1 MKQKFTDYVNEAFDL
16 VRKHVIETHRVSS
29 ISVHVSDECC
39 MVTVF
44 KANENKSFLLYPENI
59 EKLVNAKNERVFAAL
74 NDYIVRV

>member
-16 VRKHVIETHRVSS
+16 VRKHVIEVHRVLS

-44 KANENKSFLLYPENI
+44 KENENKSFLLYPENI
-59 EKLVNAKNERVFAAL
+59 EKLFNAKNERVFAAL
-74 NDYIVRV
+74 NDYVGHV